1 MALAEAAGRGGD
13 VGDGGKEGRQR
24 EPREPERGLLK
35 PTQLRGGLG
44 GRLPGNPS
52 TDVSASGMFV
62 VSKL

>member
-44 GRLPGNPS
+44 RRLAWEPQH
-52 TDVSASGMFV
+52 
-62 VSKL
+62 